1 MATIHKHAGNC
12 AVTVPVKGNQHVSLS
27 VPLKVN
33 YAALVR
39 LTHGNPG
46 THSACSGDLALE
58 IAVATAYAA
67 ARAASGKGRADD
79 PCVSA
84 DGSHVTFHW
93 TAQKTGS
100 AVRISLVEIVKAI
113 GSACSN
119 GAAAV
124 NLAKTRGFK
133 DTTADSIKHAL
144 SAVAASLLKASFCTV
159 GPAKFKDAAAFGA
172 ICQAVK
178 KAASDKSSGVKGFS
192 PRSAGTG
199 AKCAPVVVCKKAD
212 YSAGVLAAAALSVI
226 SQTKSL
232 NCVVGG
238 GEVCFGRAPDF
249 DPTGDVTVEDWKKQ
263 LDAQNKKIGDL
274 LKKATSEVL
283 AKALGTI
290 FFSKGAVSKKV
301 VAALVAHYCAERGL
315 SVPEVTKMASSGEP
329 TPQRLAAVAAKAF

>member
-1 MATIHKHAGNC
+1 MATIHKHGGNC
-12 AVTVPVKGNQHVSLS
+12 AVTVPVKGNQTVSLS

-46 THSACSGDLALE
+46 THGACSGDLALE
-58 IAVATAYAA
+58 VAVAMAFAA
-67 ARAASGKGRADD
+67 ARAAAVKGRADN

-100 AVRISLVEIVKAI
+100 AVRISLIEIVKGI

-144 SAVAASLLKASFCTV
+144 SAVAKSLLKASFCTV
-159 GPAKFKDAAAFGA
+159 GPAKFKDAATFSA

-178 KAASDKSSGVKGFS
+178 KAASGKSDGVKGFS

-212 YSAGVLAAAALSVI
+212 YASGVLAAAALGAI

-249 DPTGDVTVEDWKKQ
+249 DPTGDITVEDWKKQ
-263 LDAQNKKIGDL
+263 LDAQNKKISDL
-274 LKKATSEVL
+274 LKKAKPAVL
-283 AKALGTI
+283 AKAFGTL
-290 FFSKGAVSKKV
+290 FFPKNADVKKV
-301 VAALVAHYCAERGL
+301 AAGIAHYCAERGL
-315 SVPEVTKMASSGEP
+315 SAPEVAKMAGTGQL